1 MRDTKIEWCDS
12 TWNPVTGC
20 LHNCSYC
27 YARRIATRFALS
39 GGVCISTDEPE
50 KAKGIFV
57 RNLSDSDTGE
67 AVGVALEFTAP
78 YLDGK
83 GKAAAYPV
91 GFEPTFH
98 RYRLKQPKCWHEP
111 KNIFVCS
118 MADLFGKWV
127 PERWITEVLNAAD
140 EARHHRYLFL
150 TKNPRRYTEYGVPMD
165 GNKWYGTSITTAKEM
180 ERIHW
185 LNAGSAFVSFEPL
198 KEDVEPEGWVNF
210 KYINWVIIGAE
221 TGNQR
226 GKVTPEPAWI
236 EKIVKTAKRYAIP
249 VFMKNSLIPIVGEQ
263 GMIREFP
270 WETMLA
276 GTGKTAGATAAQDVL
291 LPAT

>member
-50 KAKGIFV
+50 KAKDIFV

-127 PERWITEVLNAAD
+127 PDEWIAEVFKVCEETPQHN
-140 EARHHRYLFL
+140 YLFL
-150 TKNPRRYTEYGVPMD
+150 TKNPARYIRLANGGKLPKKENM
-165 GNKWYGTSITTAKEM
+165 WYGTTLTNSDSPYVFCGQDTRNMFLSI
-180 ERIHW
+180 
-185 LNAGSAFVSFEPL
+185 EPIL
-198 KEDVEPEGWVNF
+198 EDMG
-210 KYINWVIIGAE
+210 NWRHGADDKNIKWIIVGAE
-221 TGNQR
+221 TGNR
-226 GKVTPEPAWI
+226 KDKVTPKKAWI
-236 EKIVKTAKRYAIP
+236 DNLANECEKHNIP
-249 VFMKNSLIPIVGEQ
+249 LFMKDSLIPIIGEEN
-263 GMIREFP
+263 MKREFP
-270 WETMLA
+270 A
-276 GTGKTAGATAAQDVL
+276 GLRKGERA
-291 LPAT
+291 